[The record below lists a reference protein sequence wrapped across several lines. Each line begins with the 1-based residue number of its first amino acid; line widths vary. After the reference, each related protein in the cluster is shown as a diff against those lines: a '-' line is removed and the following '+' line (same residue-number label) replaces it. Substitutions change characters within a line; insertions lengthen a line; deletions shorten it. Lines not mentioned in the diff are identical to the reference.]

1 MMGPG
6 DKGFAMLRLKCE
18 HDKAWKDLPWKTD
31 GETMFLDSPFG
42 FSEKMHWREK
52 ALSVEQKNGS
62 SSFHSCHWGFSFVL
76 GDPHRSIAY

>member
-1 MMGPG
+1 MGLG

-18 HDKAWKDLPWKTD
+18 HDKAWKDLPWKSD

-52 ALSVEQKNGS
+52 ALSRKMDPLPFIPVT
-62 SSFHSCHWGFSFVL
+62 
-76 GDPHRSIAY
+76 GDFLLS